1 MLNFRELP
9 VWNTKTLTFV
19 YKSLSCNLSPTS
31 DSIWHTFSFLWYPFF
46 TLMSSFSGFSSE
58 LDFSDPLRGWCPDV
72 RIMFAKR
79 QRWQTTYN
87 IELPPVPRFREVCV
101 CIRWGAVPLMRVYH
115 PTSCSIDFD
124 LCTHNF
130 GPGSVY
136 VGHQKSDATRHD
148 SVRSRWQLRG
158 SIMAERC
165 SSDMCLSYFQTLSH
179 FCRSAHVMYSKGEAK
194 VKVKPNKV
202 KLCVS
207 A

>member
-1 MLNFRELP
+1 
-9 VWNTKTLTFV
+9 
-19 YKSLSCNLSPTS
+19 
-31 DSIWHTFSFLWYPFF
+31 
-46 TLMSSFSGFSSE
+46 MSSFSGFSSE
-58 LDFSDPLRGWCPDV
+58 LDFSDPLRGWFPDV

-101 CIRWGAVPLMRVYH
+101 CIRWGAIPLMRVYH

-136 VGHQKSDATRHD
+136 VGHQKSDATRQCTLALTAAWINNGRALTL
-148 SVRSRWQLRG
+148 SS
-158 SIMAERC
+158 

-194 VKVKPNKV
+194 VKVKLIKWNFMYLRNMANMNIYQSYDDGRLLVTMVAYK
-202 KLCVS
+202 
-207 A
+207 